1 MFLIDK
7 MTSINSK
14 QNTLYIKKLLK
25 KHIYFIPITL
35 KRVLLQKITYAI
47 NI

>member
-14 QNTLYIKKLLK
+14 QNTLYIKKLFK
-25 KHIYFIPITL
+25 KTH
-35 KRVLLQKITYAI
+35 LLYSY
-47 NI
+47 NIKKSFAPQNYICN